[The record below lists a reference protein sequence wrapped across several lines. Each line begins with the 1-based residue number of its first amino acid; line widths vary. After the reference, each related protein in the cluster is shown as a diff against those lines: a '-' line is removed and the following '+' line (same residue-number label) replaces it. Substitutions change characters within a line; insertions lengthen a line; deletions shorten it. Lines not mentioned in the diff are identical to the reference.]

1 MWRSWIA
8 AFCGTRLRPRI
19 LLDPINQLVDSF
31 GMRQGHAPFDL
42 TQWLDEAAL
51 VAFHQAARIHKLPPR
66 ALIYQQSDDGDE
78 MFRLVSG
85 SVRLSVMG
93 ADGRELLY
101 RIFEP
106 GDCFGTSSLVD
117 GETRPQTAEA
127 FEAVELQ
134 VFDRASM
141 ARLRADHPYIND
153 ALLRLLSRH
162 MRLLSDYFAAAT
174 LDEVALRLAQ
184 RLIAAADAFG
194 TPTNAGIALSTR
206 LSQSDLA
213 SMTGTARQTVNRIL
227 QMFQDQ
233 GLITI
238 EAGAITI
245 IAMESLQNA
254 AQQGSKLRGFA
265 F

>member
-1 MWRSWIA
+1 MN
-8 AFCGTRLRPRI
+8 RLR
-19 LLDPINQLVDSF
+19 
-31 GMRQGHAPFDL
+31 
-42 TQWLDEAAL
+42 
-51 VAFHQAARIHKLPPR
+51 K
-66 ALIYQQSDDGDE
+66 
-78 MFRLVSG
+78 
-85 SVRLSVMG
+85 
-93 ADGRELLY
+93 
-101 RIFEP
+101 
-106 GDCFGTSSLVD
+106 
-117 GETRPQTAEA
+117 
-127 FEAVELQ
+127 
-134 VFDRASM
+134 
-141 ARLRADHPYIND
+141 DHPCIND

-184 RLIAAADAFG
+184 RLVAAADAFG
-194 TPTNAGIALSTR
+194 TPNGAGIALSTR